1 LQVLF
6 AFTSLVGGSVQFNDR
21 SPKMHSLFHQ
31 SYAHAAN
38 AERRE
43 RHRPE
48 PVIRAIVR
56 RVRAA

>member
-1 LQVLF
+1 
-6 AFTSLVGGSVQFNDR
+6 
-21 SPKMHSLFHQ
+21 MHSLIHQ
-31 SYAHAAN
+31 QYAHASA

>member
-1 LQVLF
+1 
-6 AFTSLVGGSVQFNDR
+6 
-21 SPKMHSLFHQ
+21 MHSLMHQ
-31 SYAHAAN
+31 QYAN
-38 AERRE
+38 ALAVERRE

>member
-1 LQVLF
+1 
-6 AFTSLVGGSVQFNDR
+6 
-21 SPKMHSLFHQ
+21 MHSLMHQ
-31 SYAHAAN
+31 QYANASA

>member
-1 LQVLF
+1 
-6 AFTSLVGGSVQFNDR
+6 
-21 SPKMHSLFHQ
+21 MHSLIHQ
-31 SYAHAAN
+31 TYAHAVA

-43 RHRPE
+43 RHRPQ